1 MKTLYL
7 TLFFVLFLTTAA
19 FSAVNINT
27 ATQAELSSLIG
38 IGPVKAEAIIQHRH
52 EKGRF
57 KDINDLKNV
66 NGIGEKILEKN
77 KGEITVGG
85 TSKTSKTT
93 VQKKVEKTTEKKV
106 ETKPTANKKTETA
119 TSSKK

>member
-27 ATQAELSSLIG
+27 ATQTELSSLIG

-57 KDINDLKNV
+57 TNINDLKNV

-77 KGEITVGG
+77 KGDITVGG

-93 VQKKVEKTTEKKV
+93 KTTKTTNT
-106 ETKPTANKKTETA
+106 TKTTKKT
-119 TSSKK
+119 KINQDNHQQQQ